1 MQLIKPGTLFK
12 SSLFLRSVFVLS
24 VVMLLY
30 ISSVSYK
37 HNQALTESSELLVH
51 SYKIQLQLERVLSLL
66 KEAEIAQRGYI
77 ATSDTVML
85 RPYRIA
91 PGQIYDSYLR
101 LKSLTIDNHEQQFN
115 LDTLL
120 QLINFR
126 FKLMDLTLKSSEAIP
141 FNETELFINLRQGE
155 HLMDD
160 IQAQINKIDRLEL
173 LYLKNHQQ
181 TYEKEALFSPVSTF
195 LFMIFSL
202 LIFILSFLKIN
213 KDLHLLKKSNEQLL
227 IINESIEHAEVIG
240 EFFIWQWNQSTNE
253 LIFSDNLYR
262 LLGVEPQSFTPGIAN
277 YLEFIHPDDKHIV
290 AKLDETAFKEGRSDP
305 AFYRIIRK
313 DREVRY
319 IMSVGKFIQDED
331 NKIHIRIGK
340 DITEQY
346 LSNVALEERN
356 HELEQSIK
364 ELESFN
370 RVASHDLQEPLRK
383 IQIFV
388 SRISEKDKGIM
399 SETGKEYLTKIET
412 SANRMRI
419 LIDDLLLFSR
429 TNKAV
434 KVFEKADLNLLLET
448 ANQELAHNIEEKNAV
463 IQSDPLPVINVIPF
477 QIQQLFVNLIGNAI
491 KYCKPGIPP
500 EIKIECTKLTSDQYP
515 EFIKDKR
522 KKYYKIAVS
531 DNGMGFEQQYAENIF
546 LLFIRL
552 HQKSDYP
559 GSGIGLSICKKIA
572 ENHNGFI
579 IAEGHPGVG
588 ATFSVFLPA

>member
-12 SSLFLRSVFVLS
+12 SPFFLRGVFVLS
-24 VVMLLY
+24 LLMLLY

-51 SYKIQLQLERVLSLL
+51 SYKIQLQLEHILSLL

-77 ATSDTVML
+77 TTSDSVLL
-85 RPYRIA
+85 RPYKIA
-91 PGQIYDSYLR
+91 PGKIYGSYLR
-101 LKSLTIDNHEQQFN
+101 LKSLTIDNHEQQYN

-120 QLINFR
+120 QFINYR
-126 FKLMDLTLKSSEAIP
+126 FKLMDLTLQSSEAIP
-141 FNETELFINLRQGE
+141 FNETEFGINLLQGE
-155 HLMDD
+155 HLMED
-160 IQAQINKIDRLEL
+160 IQAQINKIDRREL
-173 LYLKNHQQ
+173 LYLQNHQQ

-202 LIFILSFLKIN
+202 LVVILSFLKIN
-213 KDLHLLKKSNEQLL
+213 KDLHVFKKSNEQLL
-227 IINESIEHAEVIG
+227 IINESIKHAEVIG
-240 EFFIWQWNQSTNE
+240 EFYISQWNQATNE
-253 LIFSDNLYR
+253 LLFSDNLYR
-262 LLGVEPQSFTPGIAN
+262 LLGVEPQSFPPTIGN
-277 YLEFIHPDDKHIV
+277 YLKFVHPDDRNIV
-290 AKLDETAFKEGRSDP
+290 AKSEESVFKEEKTDP
-305 AFYRIIRK
+305 GFYRIIRK
-313 DREVRY
+313 DGEVRY
-319 IMSVGKFIQDED
+319 MMSVGKFIHDEN

-340 DITEQY
+340 DITEQH

-356 HELEQSIK
+356 RELEQSIK

-383 IQIFV
+383 IQTFI
-388 SRISEKDKGIM
+388 SRISEKDKGLI
-399 SETGKEYLTKIET
+399 SETGKAYLSKIET

-429 TNKAV
+429 TNKAE
-434 KVFEKADLNLLLET
+434 KVFAKTDLNLLLEN
-448 ANQELAHNIEEKNAV
+448 ANQELAQNIEEKNAV
-463 IQSDPLPVINVIPF
+463 IHSDPLPEINVIPF
-477 QIQQLFVNLIGNAI
+477 QIQQLFVNLIGNAL

-515 EFIKDKR
+515 AFIKDKG
-522 KKYYKIAVS
+522 KKYYKITVS

-546 LLFIRL
+546 LLFTRL
-552 HQKSDYP
+552 HQKLDYP

-579 IAEGHPGVG
+579 SAEGNPGVG

>member
-1 MQLIKPGTLFK
+1 MVLLKPGTLFK
-12 SSLFLRSVFVLS
+12 SSLFLRGVFVLS
-24 VVMLLY
+24 VIMLLY

-66 KEAEIAQRGYI
+66 KEAEIAQSGYI
-77 ATSDTVML
+77 TKSDSVLL
-85 RPYRIA
+85 RPYKIA

-101 LKSLTIDNHEQQFN
+101 LKSLTIDNHEQQYN

-120 QLINFR
+120 QLINYR
-126 FKLMDLTLKSSEAIP
+126 FKLMALTLKSSEAVP

-160 IQAQINKIDRLEL
+160 IQAQINKIDHLEL

-202 LIFILSFLKIN
+202 LVFVLSFLKIN

-227 IINESIEHAEVIG
+227 IKNESIKHAEIIG
-240 EFFIWQWNQSTNE
+240 EFYISQWNQATNE
-253 LIFSDNLYR
+253 LTFSDNLYR
-262 LLGVEPQSFTPGIAN
+262 LLGVEPQSFKPSIEN
-277 YLEFIHPDDKHIV
+277 YLKSVHPDDRHIV
-290 AKLDETAFKEGRSDP
+290 AQSEETAFKEGKSDP
-305 AFYRIIRK
+305 SFYRIIRK
-313 DREVRY
+313 DGEARY
-319 IMSVGKFIQDED
+319 IMSVGKFIED
-331 NKIHIRIGK
+331 DGNKIHIRIGK
-340 DITEQY
+340 DITEQH

-356 HELEQSIK
+356 RELEQSIK

-383 IQIFV
+383 IQTFT
-388 SRISEKDKGIM
+388 SRIFEKDKAIM
-399 SETGKEYLTKIET
+399 SETGKEYLVKIET

-429 TNKAV
+429 TNKAEE
-434 KVFEKADLNLLLET
+434 VFEKADLNLLLDT
-448 ANQELAHNIEEKNAV
+448 ANQELAHNIEETNAV
-463 IQSDPLPVINVIPF
+463 IQSDTLPVLNVIPF

-500 EIKIECTKLTSDQYP
+500 EIKIECAKLASDQYP
-515 EFIKDKR
+515 DFIKDKR
-522 KKYYKIAVS
+522 KKYYKITVC

-546 LLFIRL
+546 LIFTRL

-579 IAEGHPGVG
+579 VAKGNPGVG
-588 ATFSVFLPA
+588 AIFSVFLPG

>member
-1 MQLIKPGTLFK
+1 MQLNKPGTLFK
-12 SSLFLRSVFVLS
+12 SSLFLRGVFGLS

-30 ISSVSYK
+30 ISSISYK

-77 ATSDTVML
+77 TTSDSVML

-101 LKSLTIDNHEQQFN
+101 LKSLTIDNHEQQYN

-120 QLINFR
+120 QLINYR
-126 FKLMDLTLKSSEAIP
+126 FKLMALTLQSSEAIP

-195 LFMIFSL
+195 IFMIFSL

-240 EFFIWQWNQSTNE
+240 EFYIWQWNQTTND

-262 LLGVEPQSFTPGIAN
+262 LLGVEPQSFTASIAN
-277 YLEFIHPDDKHIV
+277 YLKFVHPDDKHII
-290 AKLDETAFKEGRSDP
+290 AKSDETAFKEGKSDP

-313 DREVRY
+313 DGEVRY

-331 NKIHIRIGK
+331 NKIQIRIGK
-340 DITEQY
+340 DITEQH

-356 HELEQSIK
+356 RELEQSIK

-383 IQIFV
+383 IQTFV

-429 TNKAV
+429 TNKAEE
-434 KVFEKADLNLLLET
+434 VFENADLNLILET
-448 ANQELAHNIEEKNAV
+448 ANQELAQNIEEKNAL
-463 IQSDPLPVINVIPF
+463 IQSDTLPVIHVISF

-491 KYCKPGIPP
+491 KYSKPGIPP
-500 EIKIECTKLTSDQYP
+500 EIKIECVRLTSDQYP
-515 EFIKDKR
+515 DFIKDKR
-522 KKYYKIAVS
+522 KKYYKITVS

-546 LLFIRL
+546 LLFTRL
-552 HQKSDYP
+552 HQKSDFP